1 MPETGTQGFSGHGQ
15 LVTLLLKMKR
25 YMTIHSICNAS
36 IFLTTSSLTNGLF
49 KGVLLNFQIFR
60 NFLYFFFISSA
71 IPFWLGNILYMTFN
85 IFNVLRLVLSYI
97 IRSILVNAPFAGEKN
112 VCSAVAG

>member
-1 MPETGTQGFSGHGQ
+1 MDCLKVCCLISKYLEIFS
-15 LVTLLLKMKR
+15 
-25 YMTIHSICNAS
+25 I
-36 IFLTTSSLTNGLF
+36 
-49 KGVLLNFQIFR
+49 
-60 NFLYFFFISSA
+60 FFFISSA
-71 IPFWLGNILYMTFN
+71 IPFWLRNILYMTFN